1 MKFFS
6 TATPF
11 LVVLS
16 SLVAVVVVFGEE
28 GVDMGA
34 TTNNDATAI
43 AAAVNDEIH
52 DRDLQ
57 ASCES
62 TAAWHPDYS
71 VGWDQGKCDFT
82 TTCNSPSYSTNLA
95 CCKGAYGGQIWNYC
109 VSQMVNPPTMS
120 PTKTGGLDA
129 YYPNYDV
136 AWPEG
141 YCANTV
147 PMPSSRP
154 VYTTMLG
161 CCKGAY
167 GGQTSGACIAKL
179 PSPPTMAPTKTGAAG
194 TDYYPNYDLP
204 WPEGICINTQ
214 PIPSGRPV
222 YTTQLACC
230 KAAYGGQTSGACIK
244 GLASPPTMAPTM
256 KGGPEDAYYPDY
268 TLAWT
273 EGKCIN
279 TVPMPSG
286 RPVYTTQL
294 ACCKSAYAGQSSG
307 ACIKGMANPPTF
319 APSHAPT
326 RASTR
331 ASTRAPTST
340 PSHAPTQAPS
350 RAPTRAPTSTPTPKP
365 TKNCFPDKAAL
376 QTAVD
381 TYITDGCGNAANSGS
396 SSCMSLAS
404 NWGSP
409 IGNWCTS
416 LVTDM
421 SGLFYQKSTFN
432 EDISGWDVSKVTN
445 MAGMFAETTFNQDIS
460 GWNVASVTVIHG
472 MFYGASA
479 FNQDISGWNVGLVT
493 SMESMFKSASAF
505 NQDIS
510 GWNVGSVTS
519 MSLMFES
526 ASAFNHDISGW
537 NVGSVIDMQSMFAWA
552 SAFNQDISGWDVTS
566 VTNMDM
572 MFESA
577 SAFNQNMCLWKNM
590 IPFVPNYNIFA
601 SSGCT
606 YTATPVTADDPFCA
620 VSTCSI

>member
-1 MKFFS
+1 
-6 TATPF
+6 
-11 LVVLS
+11 
-16 SLVAVVVVFGEE
+16 
-28 GVDMGA
+28 
-34 TTNNDATAI
+34 
-43 AAAVNDEIH
+43 
-52 DRDLQ
+52 
-57 ASCES
+57 
-62 TAAWHPDYS
+62 
-71 VGWDQGKCDFT
+71 
-82 TTCNSPSYSTNLA
+82 
-95 CCKGAYGGQIWNYC
+95 
-109 VSQMVNPPTMS
+109 MS
-120 PTKTGGLDA
+120 PTKTGGPDA

-147 PMPSSRP
+147 PMPSGRP

-194 TDYYPNYDLP
+194 TDYYPNYDLA
-204 WPEGICINTQ
+204 WPEGVCINTQ

-244 GLASPPTMAPTM
+244 GLASPPTMAPTK
-256 KGGPEDAYYPDY
+256 KGGPDAYYPDY
-268 TLAWT
+268 SLAWR

-279 TVPMPSG
+279 TQPMPSG
-286 RPVYTTQL
+286 RPVYTTLL
-294 ACCKSAYAGQSSG
+294 ACCKAAYGGQTSG

-319 APSHAPT
+319 APSRQTTQALT
-326 RASTR
+326 S
-331 ASTRAPTST
+331 SPTST
-340 PSHAPTQAPS
+340 PSKKPT
-350 RAPTRAPTSTPTPKP
+350 TPKP
-365 TKNCFPDKAAL
+365 TTNCFPDRESL
-376 QTAVD
+376 ETAVD
-381 TYITDGCGNAANSGS
+381 TYITNACGNVANSGVAA
-396 SSCMSLAS
+396 CTSLAS
-404 NWGSP
+404 SWGSP
-409 IGNWCTS
+409 ISNWCTS

-421 SGLFYQKSTFN
+421 SGLFYQKSMFN
-432 EDISGWDVSKVTN
+432 EDVSGWDVSKVTN

-460 GWNVASVTVIHG
+460 GWNVASVTVMHG

-519 MSLMFES
+519 MALMFES

-572 MFESA
+572 MFDSA
-577 SAFNQNMCLWKNM
+577 SEFNQNMCPWKDT
-590 IPFVPNYNIFA
+590 IPFIPNYNIFA

-620 VSTCSI
+620 VPTCSI

>member
-1 MKFFS
+1 MKFLS
-6 TATPF
+6 TTSSF
-11 LVVLS
+11 LLVLS
-16 SLVAVVVVFGEE
+16 SLVGVVVFGEE
-28 GVDMGA
+28 GVDDGVAAAIMGA
-34 TTNNDATAI
+34 TTKNDAAI
-43 AAAVNDEIH
+43 AAVDDEIH
-52 DRDLQ
+52 HRKLQ
-57 ASCES
+57 ASCEF

-95 CCKGAYGGQIWNYC
+95 CCKGAYGGQISNYC
-109 VSQMVNPPTMS
+109 VSQMANPPTMS
-120 PTKTGGLDA
+120 PTKTGGPDA

-194 TDYYPNYDLP
+194 TDYYPNYDLA
-204 WPEGICINTQ
+204 WPEGVCINTQ

-244 GLASPPTMAPTM
+244 GLASPPTMAPTK
-256 KGGPEDAYYPDY
+256 KGGPDAYYPDY
-268 TLAWT
+268 TLAWP

-294 ACCKSAYAGQSSG
+294 ACCKAAYAGQSSG
-307 ACIKGMANPPTF
+307 ACIKGMVSPPTF
-319 APSHAPT
+319 APSH
-326 RASTR
+326 
-331 ASTRAPTST
+331 
-340 PSHAPTQAPS
+340 Q
-350 RAPTRAPTSTPTPKP
+350 PTRAPTSAPSKKP
-365 TKNCFPDKAAL
+365 TTQKPTNNCFPDKATL
-376 QTAVD
+376 KTAVD
-381 TYITDGCGNAANSGS
+381 TYITNACGNVANSGVAA
-396 SSCMSLAS
+396 CTSLAS
-404 NWGSP
+404 SWGSP
-409 IGNWCTS
+409 INNWCTS

-421 SGLFYQKSTFN
+421 SQLFYEKSTFN
-432 EDISGWDVSKVTN
+432 EDISGWDVSKVTNMQTMFYQASAFNQAISGWDVSKVTN

-460 GWNVASVTVIHG
+460 GWNVASVTVMHG

-479 FNQDISGWNVGLVT
+479 FNQDISGWNVG
-493 SMESMFKSASAF
+493 
-505 NQDIS
+505 
-510 GWNVGSVTS
+510 SVTN
-519 MSLMFES
+519 MEYMF
-526 ASAFNHDISGW
+526 G
-537 NVGSVIDMQSMFAWA
+537 GA

-572 MFESA
+572 MFDSA
-577 SAFNQNMCLWKNM
+577 SEFNQNMCPWKDT
-590 IPFVPNYNIFA
+590 IPFIPNYNIFA

-620 VSTCSI
+620 VPTCSI